1 MARDSKS
8 VNRESEYS
16 QLRTLIQ
23 ESLDALQRNPS
34 YDYGSIPAWYEELRR
49 AVRVAQKALRIGDTA
64 QAQPL
69 LRDSLRNIIAAEID
83 VPSSGQLT
91 LLAGLMRRLIVDY
104 ARARKLR
111 ETRGGMGA
119 LMDEMRQRLDT
130 AATPG
135 DVDVV
140 GMDAALDELERRHPS
155 SARLVELRYFADLG
169 SLDIALELGISTV
182 DVERNLRFARTW
194 LFTHL
199 QKRS

>member
-1 MARDSKS
+1 MVREPKSTHRD
-8 VNRESEYS
+8 SEYS

-23 ESLDALQRNPS
+23 SSLDCLQRNPS
-34 YDYGSIPAWYEELRR
+34 YDYSSIPALYEELRR
-49 AVRVAQKALRIGDTA
+49 AVRIAQKSLRMGDTA

-69 LRDSLRNIIAAEID
+69 LRDSLRDIIGAEIE

-111 ETRGGMGA
+111 DTRGGMGA

-130 AATPG
+130 AVTPG
-135 DVDVV
+135 NVDVV

-169 SLDIALELGISTV
+169 SLDIALELGISTIE
-182 DVERNLRFARTW
+182 VERNLRFARTW

-199 QKRS
+199 QKRG